1 MIEVKGKRI
10 TDECQYCGEILDCKL
25 FTSGHGINCDRNN
38 VSEMVNCQMEHR
50 SKRMAE
56 ERQKE
61 CCGTCGCSCYGG
73 KVIWMNTR
81 GRPSD
86 RKRKTALLSTPNNR
100 KTKKGI

>member
-10 TDECQYCGEILDCKL
+10 TDECQYCGEILECKL

-61 CCGTCGCSCYGG
+61 CCGTCGCSCY
-73 KVIWMNTR
+73 
-81 GRPSD
+81 
-86 RKRKTALLSTPNNR
+86 NR
-100 KTKKGI
+100 DEGYMCDNDDSEYYGDYVEYRHSCEEYEPRNK